1 MNALSPANNVGIP
14 WDTNTQSWWAI
25 EYLYAEPLLVYTRQ
39 GTIEPWLATSWTVDA
54 TSASPSIT
62 FSLRKGVKFQDGTDF
77 NADAV
82 KWQMDK
88 ALSIAA
94 ANTGSW
100 KSIDVV
106 DPYTVKLN
114 LKSFQNSIWQDLSGL
129 NANVFFISPTQYQ
142 QKGEDYAREHP
153 IGTGP
158 FQVSSF
164 SKDQAIKLKRFDG
177 YWGGKPYLDEVD
189 LAVVQDVVTQQVAM
203 RAGTGQVMLLMD
215 PKTMSDMKG
224 QGFNILQFPA
234 GSSIIVG
241 DSANANSHF
250 ANPKVMEAINIGIDK
265 KAVADA
271 NGYGYMFPSSQ
282 LAPLGNPAQVSTIPN
297 NPYDPVKAKQLLSD
311 AGYPN
316 GFQTTLITWQYD
328 VDGALI
334 VQQQL
339 AKIGITST
347 VNNVDNL
354 KFWDYINNGWNDS
367 LMVWSASSGPN
378 FAASFKNLWPPYG
391 SGNKSVKAPD
401 AMKALIDQCLS
412 AVDTADATKLNQ
424 QLNQMIYDSKMIVT
438 YETGGLGTILS
449 SKVHDSDFAF
459 GSDMFLS
466 WRPAKTW
473 LSK

>member
-1 MNALSPANNVGIP
+1 M
-14 WDTNTQSWWAI
+14 
-25 EYLYAEPLLVYTRQ
+25 
-39 GTIEPWLATSWTVDA
+39 
-54 TSASPSIT
+54 
-62 FSLRKGVKFQDGTDF
+62 
-77 NADAV
+77 
-82 KWQMDK
+82 
-88 ALSIAA
+88 
-94 ANTGSW
+94 
-100 KSIDVV
+100 
-106 DPYTVKLN
+106 
-114 LKSFQNSIWQDLSGL
+114 
-129 NANVFFISPTQYQ
+129 
-142 QKGEDYAREHP
+142 
-153 IGTGP
+153 
-158 FQVSSF
+158 
-164 SKDQAIKLKRFDG
+164 
-177 YWGGKPYLDEVD
+177 
-189 LAVVQDVVTQQVAM
+189 VTQQVAM

-215 PKTMSDMKG
+215 PKTMSDMKTA
-224 QGFNILQFPA
+224 QGFNVLQFPA

-241 DSANANSHF
+241 DSANPSSHF
-250 ANPKVMEAINIGIDK
+250 ADKRVMQAINIGIDK

-297 NPYDPVKAKQLLSD
+297 NPYDPVKAKQLLAD

-316 GFQTTLITWQYD
+316 GFQTTLNTWQYD

-347 VNNVDNL
+347 INNVDNL

-412 AVDTADATKLNQ
+412 AVDTADAIKFNQ
-424 QLNQMIYDSKMIVT
+424 QLNQMIYDNLMIVT

-449 SKVHDSDFAF
+449 PKVHDSDFAF